1 VAGASGVLVG
11 ANHSG
16 VYPDRPLA
24 ALDDVGVATQLIED
38 LVPDTIG

>member
-1 VAGASGVLVG
+1 MAGASGVLVG

-16 VYPDRPLA
+16 VHPDRPLA
-24 ALDDVGVATQLIED
+24 ALDHVGVATQLIED